1 VADVVKPLTAAG
13 PLSLAPGVRM
23 YPLFG
28 DAVQLNLV
36 DLDPN
41 ATVSLHSH
49 PHEQLGYV
57 ISGEITMTIGG
68 VDHPLGSGDAYQIPG
83 DVEHGAR
90 AGRSGCRVLDIFHPV
105 REDYRE
111 LAAGE
116 PSP

>member
-1 VADVVKPLTAAG
+1 MVNVVTPLTESG

-41 ATVSLHSH
+41 AVVSLHSH

-68 VDHPLGSGDAYQIPG
+68 VDHLLRPGDAYQIPG
-83 DVEHGAR
+83 DVEHAAR
-90 AGRSGCRVLDIFHPV
+90 AGEAGCRVLDVFHPV

-111 LAAGE
+111 MASSGG
-116 PSP
+116 